1 MSNLFTSSVGVGEGR
16 ESTDGTS
23 VVGGGGDAGRDV
35 FRARRRLPLGKF
47 DFCSCCGGGGVVMD
61 GMPLELDTS
70 GRGSTSWCE
79 GGIAACIEPMRL
91 RPFETL
97 DEVEW

>member
-1 MSNLFTSSVGVGEGR
+1 
-16 ESTDGTS
+16 
-23 VVGGGGDAGRDV
+23 
-35 FRARRRLPLGKF
+35 
-47 DFCSCCGGGGVVMD
+47 MD